1 MADKGGGK
9 HPRRTK
15 KKARSAYEEPEWA
28 RPPGDK
34 FKMLIFHSEEM
45 LEQISISTSS
55 CYIFGRSGSSCD
67 FKVSHESVSR
77 QHAVLQYGVG
87 PKASPGM
94 RRSKGHRGRPPWLY
108 DLGSTHGTK
117 LNGKTIPSRKYMPLE
132 VGDVVEFGTLTNRYV
147 LADPEN
153 IESLTAA
160 KGTYQPKESKVKS
173 CKETHTNGRVSAQ
186 LVGLDKRAGDAPMLR
201 PRHVPLS
208 ARELRKNPYERITT
222 PLKFSSVFNEPSSS
236 SDSEINEI
244 RKESQMFPSKTSLL
258 EPLAFSQSSGPPLVS
273 VDGTSEGIGEAEEG
287 QGEGRERG
295 MTPWREENVAET
307 AEMKYFGGWER
318 YTKGIGLKILQKY
331 GYVKGKGLGVGARRG
346 IVNPVVPRICP
357 PGVTLDYLDGN
368 LATEK
373 GRKAA
378 ARAAEMTHRMVTGEG
393 VNPEAELEQKLLAKI
408 IEGTAVSVERASV
421 RETDTR
427 VFDVMNQHC
436 SRVMHETDVSSED
449 TRQEFLKKAADE
461 ALGGKRSRKDLPGLR
476 RKLLRV
482 RMDLQE
488 WKTRLQQL
496 SGQSRAFEQTE
507 GTQRQVTWG

>member
-67 FKVSHESVSR
+67 FKVDIRKMTLCDRNAKPPFSPSVQSTQTANINSTGQPTFPQVSHESVSR

-160 KGTYQPKESKVKS
+160 KGVILP
-173 CKETHTNGRVSAQ
+173 GW
-186 LVGLDKRAGDAPMLR
+186 LG
-201 PRHVPLS
+201 
-208 ARELRKNPYERITT
+208 
-222 PLKFSSVFNEPSSS
+222 
-236 SDSEINEI
+236 
-244 RKESQMFPSKTSLL
+244 
-258 EPLAFSQSSGPPLVS
+258 SQSGFS
-273 VDGTSEGIGEAEEG
+273 
-287 QGEGRERG
+287 
-295 MTPWREENVAET
+295 
-307 AEMKYFGGWER
+307 
-318 YTKGIGLKILQKY
+318 
-331 GYVKGKGLGVGARRG
+331 
-346 IVNPVVPRICP
+346 
-357 PGVTLDYLDGN
+357 
-368 LATEK
+368 
-373 GRKAA
+373 
-378 ARAAEMTHRMVTGEG
+378 
-393 VNPEAELEQKLLAKI
+393 
-408 IEGTAVSVERASV
+408 
-421 RETDTR
+421 
-427 VFDVMNQHC
+427 
-436 SRVMHETDVSSED
+436 
-449 TRQEFLKKAADE
+449 
-461 ALGGKRSRKDLPGLR
+461 
-476 RKLLRV
+476 
-482 RMDLQE
+482 
-488 WKTRLQQL
+488 
-496 SGQSRAFEQTE
+496 
-507 GTQRQVTWG
+507 